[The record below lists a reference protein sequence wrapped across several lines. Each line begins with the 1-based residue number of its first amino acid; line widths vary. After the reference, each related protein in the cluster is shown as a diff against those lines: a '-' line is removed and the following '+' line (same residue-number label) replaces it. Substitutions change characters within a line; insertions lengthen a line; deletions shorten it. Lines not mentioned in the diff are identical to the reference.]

1 MEECMP
7 SLQIRDLPDAIYR
20 VLSLKARRERRSLAR
35 QAVIELER
43 MADIEVRNRRLEALS
58 DLRERIQREGET
70 HVSRS
75 PAEIVREDRER

>member
-1 MEECMP
+1 MP

-43 MADIEVRNRRLEALS
+43 MSDIEIQDRRLQALS
-58 DLRERIQREGET
+58 DLRERIQREGEM

>member
-1 MEECMP
+1 MP

-20 VLSLKARRERRSLAR
+20 VLSLKARRERRSLAQ

-43 MADIEVRNRRLEALS
+43 MSDINVQNRRLEALS
-58 DLRERIQREGET
+58 DLRERIRREGEK

-75 PAEIVREDRER
+75 PADIVREDRER

>member
-1 MEECMP
+1 MP

-43 MADIEVRNRRLEALS
+43 MSDIEIQDRRLQALS

-70 HVSRS
+70 QVSMS

>member
-1 MEECMP
+1 MP

-20 VLSLKARRERRSLAR
+20 MLSLKARRERRSLAR

-43 MADIEVRNRRLEALS
+43 MSDIEVRNRRLEALS
-58 DLRERIQREGET
+58 DLRERIRREGET
-70 HVSRS
+70 QVSRS

>member
-1 MEECMP
+1 MP

-43 MADIEVRNRRLEALS
+43 MSEVEARNRRLEALR
-58 DLRERIQREGET
+58 DLRERIQREGEK

-75 PAEIVREDRER
+75 PAEIVREDRDR

>member
-1 MEECMP
+1 MP

-43 MADIEVRNRRLEALS
+43 MSDIEVRNRRLEALS
-58 DLRERIQREGET
+58 DLRERIRREGET
-70 HVSRS
+70 QVSRS

>member
-1 MEECMP
+1 VP

-43 MADIEVRNRRLEALS
+43 MSEVEARNHRLEALR
-58 DLRERIQREGET
+58 DLRERILREGEKA
-70 HVSRS
+70 VSRS
-75 PAEIVREDRER
+75 PAEIVREDRDQ

>member
-1 MEECMP
+1 MP

-43 MADIEVRNRRLEALS
+43 MSDIEIQDRRLQALS
-58 DLRERIQREGET
+58 DLRERIQRQGET
-70 HVSRS
+70 QVSIS

>member
-1 MEECMP
+1 MP

-43 MADIEVRNRRLEALS
+43 MSDIEIQDRRLQALS

-70 HVSRS
+70 QVSIS

>member
-1 MEECMP
+1 MP

-43 MADIEVRNRRLEALS
+43 MSEVEARNHRLEALR
-58 DLRERIQREGET
+58 DLRERILREGEKA
-70 HVSRS
+70 VSRS
-75 PAEIVREDRER
+75 PAEIVREDRDQ